1 MSLFASALNSA
12 IHPATENPGDFRGED
27 GLLYC
32 GVCKQRKEMRLEL
45 MPGTEPRIVPVI
57 CACDEARIQAENRL
71 KAAEKAREKIRRL
84 RKECLSD
91 PLYEA
96 YSFDHDDCR
105 DVRASDIAKRYVERF
120 DDFMKNNVGLMF
132 YGEVGAGKSFLAG
145 CIANALIDKGV
156 AAMMSTVQGLV
167 AEAGKNYGE
176 VRDDVLHQVRTAQLL
191 ILDDFGVERDTE
203 YMTEQTYEIINTRYK
218 AKLPLIVT
226 TNLSPAMMERETNI
240 TKRRV
245 YERVLEMCQTVR
257 VNGESRRKG
266 ISQEKAKLARELL
279 GLEGST

>member
-1 MSLFASALNSA
+1 MSLFQKVLESA
-12 IHPATENPGDFRGED
+12 IRPAQENPGDYRDAD
-27 GLLYC
+27 GLLHC
-32 GVCKQRKEMRLEL
+32 GVCKRRKEMRLEL
-45 MPGTEPRIVPVI
+45 MEGFEPRIVPVI
-57 CACDEARIQAENRL
+57 CACEQARIQAENKRR
-71 KAAEKAREKIRRL
+71 AVEKAREKIERL
-84 RKECLSD
+84 RKDGLSD

-96 YSFDHDDCR
+96 YRFDYDDRR
-105 DVRASDIAKRYVERF
+105 DARASDIARRYADRF
-120 DDFMKNNVGLMF
+120 DDFLENNVGLMF
-132 YGEVGAGKSFLAG
+132 FGEVGVGKSFLAG

-156 AAMMSTVQGLV
+156 VAMMSTVQGLV

-176 VRDDVLHQVRTAQLL
+176 SRDDVLYQVRDAKLL

-203 YMTEQTYEIINTRYK
+203 YMAEQTYEIINTRYK

-245 YERVLEMCQTVR
+245 YERVLEMCQMVR
-257 VNGESRRKG
+257 VNGKSRRMG

-279 GLEGST
+279 GLEESP